1 MSDSKS
7 IRVDVELA
15 GQKMAFMT
23 SFENED
29 KLRIAARAV
38 NDQISQITA
47 GPNKSI
53 ERAAL
58 MTAVS
63 FAAQIQDLQEKVKV
77 EAVAENTGV
86 YSEVMQEL
94 SNKLD
99 AIEKQVDVALDSLSL
114 PGSPRS
120 IVP

>member
-1 MSDSKS
+1 MSDTKS

-29 KLRIAARAV
+29 KLKIAARAV
-38 NDQISQITA
+38 NDQIAQITS

-63 FAAQIQDLQEKVKV
+63 YAAQIQDLKEQVRVSNEPGISG
-77 EAVAENTGV
+77 AVIT
-86 YSEVMQEL
+86 EL

-99 AIEKQVDVALDSLSL
+99 AIEKQVDIALDCLSL

>member
-1 MSDSKS
+1 MSESKS
-7 IRVDVELA
+7 VRIDVELA

-23 SFENED
+23 SFENEA
-29 KLRIAARAV
+29 KLRTAAQSV
-38 NDQISQITA
+38 NDQIAQITS
-47 GPNKSI
+47 GSNKSI

-63 FAAQIQDLQEKVKV
+63 FAAQIQDLKEQVQSKLEPVV
-77 EAVAENTGV
+77 
-86 YSEVMQEL
+86 SSDVMTQL
-94 SNKLD
+94 SHKID
-99 AIEKQVDVALDSLSL
+99 AIEKQVDVAIDSLTL

>member
-1 MSDSKS
+1 MSETKS

-29 KLRIAARAV
+29 KLKIAARAV
-38 NDQISQITA
+38 NDQIAQITS

-63 FAAQIQDLQEKVKV
+63 FAAQIQDLKEQVQVSQEPGISS
-77 EAVAENTGV
+77 AAL
-86 YSEVMQEL
+86 QEL
-94 SNKLD
+94 SIKLD
-99 AIEKQVDVALDSLSL
+99 AIEQQVDIALDYLSL

>member
-1 MSDSKS
+1 MSESKS

-29 KLRIAARAV
+29 KLKIAARAV
-38 NDQISQITA
+38 NDQIAQITS

-63 FAAQIQDLQEKVKV
+63 FAAQIQDLKEKIQASSAPTVSN
-77 EAVAENTGV
+77 AELT
-86 YSEVMQEL
+86 EL

-99 AIEKQVDVALDSLSL
+99 AIEKQVDIALDCLSL

>member
-1 MSDSKS
+1 
-7 IRVDVELA
+7 
-15 GQKMAFMT
+15 MAFMT

-29 KLRIAARAV
+29 KLKIAVGAV
-38 NDQISQITA
+38 NDQIAQITS

-63 FAAQIQDLQEKVKV
+63 LAAQIQDLKEKVQV
-77 EAVAENTGV
+77 VTEPGVSSAVI
-86 YSEVMQEL
+86 QEL
-94 SNKLD
+94 TNKLD
-99 AIEKQVDVALDSLSL
+99 AIEKEVDIALDCLSL

>member
-1 MSDSKS
+1 MSETKS
-7 IRVDVELA
+7 VRVDVELA

-23 SFENED
+23 SFDYED

-38 NDQISQITA
+38 NDQISQITSGA
-47 GPNKSI
+47 NKSI

-63 FAAQIQDLQEKVKV
+63 FAAQIQDLKEQVKV
-77 EAVAENTGV
+77 SHEPGVSSEVVAE
-86 YSEVMQEL
+86 L
-94 SNKLD
+94 SRKID
-99 AIEKQVDVALDSLSL
+99 AIEAQVDVALNSLSL

>member
-1 MSDSKS
+1 MSETKS
-7 IRVDVELA
+7 IRVDVEIA
-15 GQKMAFMT
+15 GQKVAFMT
-23 SFENED
+23 SLENEVIL
-29 KLRIAARAV
+29 KTAARAV
-38 NDQISQITA
+38 NDQIIQITS

-58 MTAVS
+58 MAAVG
-63 FAAQIQDLQEKVKV
+63 FAAQMHDLQEQVQV
-77 EAVAENTGV
+77 CQEPSMSPAAL
-86 YSEVMQEL
+86 QEL

-99 AIEKQVDVALDSLSL
+99 VIEQQVDIALDCLSL

>member
-1 MSDSKS
+1 MSEPKS

-23 SFENED
+23 SFENEG
-29 KLRIAARAV
+29 KLKIAVGAV
-38 NDQISQITA
+38 NDQIAQITS

-63 FAAQIQDLQEKVKV
+63 LAAQIQDLKEQVQVSHEP
-77 EAVAENTGV
+77 GV
-86 YSEVMQEL
+86 PSTTMQEL

-99 AIEKQVDVALDSLSL
+99 AIEQQVDIALDCLSL

>member
-1 MSDSKS
+1 MSEPKS
-7 IRVDVELA
+7 VRVDVELA

-29 KLRIAARAV
+29 KLKIAARAV
-38 NDQISQITA
+38 NDQIAQITS

-63 FAAQIQDLQEKVKV
+63 FAAQIQDLKEQVNVSQEPRVSSA
-77 EAVAENTGV
+77 AVT
-86 YSEVMQEL
+86 EL
-94 SNKLD
+94 TKKLD
-99 AIEKQVDVALDSLSL
+99 AIEQQIDSALDCLSL
-114 PGSPRS
+114 PGSPRP

>member
-1 MSDSKS
+1 MSESKS

-29 KLRIAARAV
+29 KLKIAARAV
-38 NDQISQITA
+38 NDQIAQITS

-58 MTAVS
+58 MTAVI
-63 FAAQIQDLQEKVKV
+63 FAAQIQDLIEKIQESSAPTVSN
-77 EAVAENTGV
+77 AELT
-86 YSEVMQEL
+86 EL

-99 AIEKQVDVALDSLSL
+99 AIEKQVDIALDCISL
-114 PGSPRS
+114 PGSPKS

>member
-1 MSDSKS
+1 MSDAKS
-7 IRVDVELA
+7 VRVDVELA

-29 KLRIAARAV
+29 KLKIAARAV
-38 NDQISQITA
+38 NDQISQITS

-63 FAAQIQDLQEKVKV
+63 FAAQIQDLKEQLQVT
-77 EAVAENTGV
+77 NTNGLTASV
-86 YSEVMQEL
+86 LKDL

-99 AIEKQVDVALDSLSL
+99 AIEQQVDIALDCLSL